1 MRWVRLF
8 DIIFLLKLLLV
19 PSLILAASLVGNRW
33 GPAVS
38 GWLVSLPFTS
48 APVIFFLAVEQ
59 GDEFA
64 SNASVGVILGLAS
77 ITLFAFAYCWLA
89 LRQVGTSWPY
99 PVLLGSGAFFLLTLV
114 FVGIPVPSVAAFV
127 GVVVFLLLA
136 YRWLPRARGA
146 MGSNL
151 PVAKWEIAFRM
162 VAATALVLLITQA
175 STMLGPQL
183 SGLLTPFP
191 VYVSV
196 LASSTFRLQGAAPAA
211 QLVRGATL
219 GLFTPAVFFLTV
231 STTIIWLGV
240 GPSFGLAIAVTPLVH
255 ALTYR
260 LLRLGQ

>member
-1 MRWVRLF
+1 LF
-8 DIIFLLKLLLV
+8 DIILLLKLLLV

-33 GPAVS
+33 GPTVS

-77 ITLFAFAYCWLA
+77 ITLFAFVYCWLA
-89 LRQVGTSWPY
+89 LRRVGTSWPY
-99 PVLLGSGAFFLLTLV
+99 PVLLGSGAFFLLTFV
-114 FVGIPVPSVAAFV
+114 FVGIPAPSVAAFA
-127 GVVVFLLLA
+127 GVVMFLLLA
-136 YRWLPRARGA
+136 YRWLPSARGTT
-146 MGSNL
+146 GSNP
-151 PVAKWEIAFRM
+151 PVARWEIAFRM
-162 VAATALVLLITQA
+162 VAATALVLIITQA

-196 LASSTFRLQGAAPAA
+196 LASSTYRLQGAASAA

-219 GLFTPAVFFLTV
+219 GLFTPAVFFLIV

-260 LLRLGQ
+260 LARLGPSNR

>member
-1 MRWVRLF
+1 MI
-8 DIIFLLKLLLV
+8 DIVFVLKLVLV
-19 PSLILAASLVGNRW
+19 PALILTASVVGNRL

-48 APVIFFLAVEQ
+48 APVIFFLAIEQ
-59 GDEFA
+59 GNDFA

-77 ITLFAFAYCWLA
+77 ITLFAFAYCWLT
-89 LRQVGTSWPY
+89 LRQEGAAWPY
-99 PVLLGSGAFFLLTLV
+99 PLLLGSCAFFFLT
-114 FVGIPVPSVAAFV
+114 FVLAAISVPSVVAFV

-136 YRWLPRARGA
+136 YRWLPRGRGTPR
-146 MGSNL
+146 SNL
-151 PVAKWEIAFRM
+151 PVARWEIALRM
-162 VAATALVLLITQA
+162 IAATALVLLITQA
-175 STMLGPQL
+175 PTILGPRL

-196 LASSTFRLQGAAPAA
+196 LASSTYRLQGAESAA

-219 GLFTPAVFFLTV
+219 GLFTPAVFFLIV

-240 GPSFGLAIAVTPLVH
+240 GVSFGLAICVTPLVH

-260 LLRLGQ
+260 LLKFGL